1 MLLLLKRKEFR
12 ITFLSNGPLFIKMNY
27 MSIYIRWPMA
37 NSNQNMKAC
46 IVFYILWWTWFTGSM
61 MMMKTDWLRAQG
73 SEWVF
78 TLQSL
83 CAILLAR
90 ALLAIYTNLFFF
102 FLLNRVILHKLNYCS
117 FEQFNCIMM
126 VKLLFGKTVKYYSD
140 IYGEGCP
147 RQHGIGVKVKAKTTS
162 NVIKILKHIC

>member
-1 MLLLLKRKEFR
+1 MAHGQQQPKYESLNYLLYSLMDVVYGNHDDDENRLTESSGK
-12 ITFLSNGPLFIKMNY
+12 
-27 MSIYIRWPMA
+27 
-37 NSNQNMKAC
+37 
-46 IVFYILWWTWFTGSM
+46 
-61 MMMKTDWLRAQG
+61 
-73 SEWVF
+73 WVF

-90 ALLAIYTNLFFF
+90 ALLAIYIYIQTFFF
-102 FLLNRVILHKLNYCS
+102 FFWVIRVILYKLNYCS
-117 FEQFNCIMM
+117 FEQFNCTMM

-140 IYGEGCP
+140 IGEGCP